1 MKYIFI
7 DVTYVDELDFVVGAV
22 QHLPEIANRLDAF
35 NVVRVEE
42 GKFYYFEK
50 DEIVLSRNYE
60 GYDSLEELMQRV
72 IPYIFEG

>member
-22 QHLPEIANRLDAF
+22 QHLPKNVNRLDAF

-50 DEIVLSRNYE
+50 DEIVLRKNYSV
-60 GYDSLEELMQRV
+60 YDSLGELMQRV
-72 IPYIFEG
+72 IPYIFEE